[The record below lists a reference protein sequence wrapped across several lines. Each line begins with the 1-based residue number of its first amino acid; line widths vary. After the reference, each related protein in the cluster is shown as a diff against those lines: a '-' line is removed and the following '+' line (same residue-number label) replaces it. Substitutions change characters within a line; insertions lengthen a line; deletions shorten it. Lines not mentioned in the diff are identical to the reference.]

1 MDNRLKDD
9 ELKKVVGGTGENEE
23 DICPKSSDGKHSWV
37 KSGAFVRGMENNY
50 CCFYCK
56 KPKTEYTGFPWV

>member
-23 DICPKSSDGKHSWV
+23 DEEDKCPNSPDGKHSWV
-37 KSGAFVRGMENNY
+37 KSGVLVRGMENNY

-56 KPKTEYTGFPWV
+56 KPKT